1 MEAPETQSPGISQMR
16 KKPRMW
22 SMRYAE
28 KYLHDAHPPS
38 ALAYFTFAKQCS
50 LLRKGVDGS
59 NWQRHTTADD

>member
-28 KYLHDAHPPS
+28 KYLHDANPPS
-38 ALAYFTFAKQCS
+38 ALS
-50 LLRKGVDGS
+50 VLHLRQAMFIAS
-59 NWQRHTTADD
+59 QRCGRQ